1 MANEFIQL
9 LIMDEYQKLKFV
21 ELSNWDGVAYLG
33 SRKHIPLMQK
43 IEQLRNPGIYFL
55 LGENVE
61 TGKKILYI
69 GESENVANR
78 FQSHASSTD
87 KEWFEDFIVFTSKK
101 GDINKAHVKY
111 LEAVFMELARGMLT
125 TIDLDNGCGS
135 NTKKDNKLPIFDVAK
150 AEGFKERI
158 IFILNN
164 LNLINFVS
172 NENKEKSA
180 SVNGKEVFYM
190 NLKRNNK
197 DKQARLIILDN
208 GYQLLK
214 GSYASREIVP
224 SFEGMSACNKRE
236 ELIKQGLLVEQ
247 DGVYVATEDIYFKSP
262 SGASDIVAG
271 SSSNGRI
278 EWKLLDGTTLNDFEQ
293 NLNKEVLT

>member
-9 LIMDEYQKLKFV
+9 LIMDEYQKLKLV

-33 SRKHIPLMQK
+33 NRKHIPLMQK
-43 IEQLRNPGIYFL
+43 IQELKNPGIYFL

-78 FQSHASSTD
+78 FQSHVTSTE

-111 LEAVFMELARGMLT
+111 LEASFIELAREILT
-125 TIDLDNGCGS
+125 TIDLDNSCGS
-135 NTKKDNKLPIFDVAK
+135 NTKKDNKLPRFDIAK

-172 NENKEKSA
+172 KENKEKSG
-180 SVNGKEVFYM
+180 SVNDTNIFYM
-190 NLKRNNK
+190 SLKRNNK
-197 DKQARLIILDN
+197 DKQAKLIILDN

-214 GSYASREIVP
+214 GSYASKEIVP
-224 SFEGMSACNKRE
+224 SFKGMSACNKRE
-236 ELIKQGLLVEQ
+236 ELIKQGLLAEKG
-247 DGVYVATEDIYFKSP
+247 DVYVATEDIYFKSP

-278 EWKLLDGTTLNDFEQ
+278 EWKLSDGTTLNDFEQ
-293 NLNKEVLT
+293 NLNKEQIV